1 MLAALN
7 RFIPLLASFVT
18 AAAAAPFSASAA
30 LVPLDVV
37 YVTPVGDHQL
47 VVYAVCSPEHCW
59 HTFYIR
65 KVAWDQTG
73 RAVCR
78 RPVEELNGATD
89 FIAESISATVGRP
102 NQVELKVVSSHDT
115 FEPHVITLKVSGSC
129 SYELGR
135 EPAPAANNSC
145 MDSSVKQSLP

>member
-1 MLAALN
+1 LN
-7 RFIPLLASFVT
+7 GFVPLLASFFT
-18 AAAAAPFSASAA
+18 AAATSPFAASAA

-37 YVTPVGDHQL
+37 HVTPVGDHQL

-59 HTFYIR
+59 HTFHVR
-65 KVAWDQTG
+65 KIEWEQTG

-89 FIAESISATVGRP
+89 FIAESISPSDGRTD
-102 NQVELKVVSSHDT
+102 QVELKVVSSHGA

-129 SYELGR
+129 SYELGG
-135 EPAPAANNSC
+135 EPEPAANNS
-145 MDSSVKQSLP
+145 SKPTPLRGAA